1 MANRH
6 FEKIEN
12 QVSLWL
18 DTLDKSFF
26 EEKDRQK
33 LWDAMNGKAPEK
45 RLIDLLPT
53 DKLKNSFQ
61 ATIKSYLEE
70 SDTKKTLT
78 REDMHHLL
86 VRKMLELTYQNSE
99 YDTLLFRK
107 VNSKVKRIH

>member
-1 MANRH
+1 MDTV
-6 FEKIEN
+6 EE
-12 QVSLWL
+12 SL
-18 DTLDKSFF
+18 FF
-26 EEKDRQK
+26 GNNRQK